1 MKVIWENSGRLLLLL
16 AVAASCDVRADERVR
31 FGREILPILSANCF
45 SCHGPDE
52 GQRQAGL
59 RLDLEDDA
67 KSPHEGGVPIRSA
80 DPFESTL
87 LQRINSQDPDLIM
100 PPPDSHR
107 QLKPEQRELLRRWIA
122 EGATWGRHWSFEPI
136 QKPVAAGASTNAIDQ
151 LIQAGL
157 SERGLSLRPRAGA
170 HELVRRLYL
179 DTIGIPPSPETA
191 DAFAMRP
198 DDAAWEQ
205 LIDELLARPEFGE
218 HWARMWMDLARYAD
232 TKGYEKDLGRTM
244 WPYRDWLI
252 RSINADRPLDQM
264 TREQL
269 AGDLLPNATDEQKL
283 ATAFHRN
290 TMSNDEGGTDDEEFR
305 GIAVKDRVD
314 TTLQVWMGLTAGCA
328 KCHTHKYDPITQA
341 DYYSLYAIFNQTR
354 DADRY
359 DDAPLMEVLNP
370 EIAGPREQLR
380 QRIRDL
386 QQRLMTAE
394 KVDAAREDTSW
405 TSVTVVEAL
414 SQQAA
419 TLEPRPDGSVE
430 ASGKSP
436 ENDVYTVTLK
446 PGDSGRVTALR
457 LQALVSGEGKG
468 AGVGRNPQD
477 PNFVLSELEVE
488 VIEGDS
494 ARRVAVSGAR
504 ADFEQEN
511 WPVKAA
517 LDGDLS
523 TGWAVSP
530 RQREPHSA
538 VFVLQEPV
546 ELSGKTVLR
555 IVMRQHYGNSLTLR
569 HFRWSVTG
577 RDPAQ
582 LGPVE
587 KSAETREVTELL
599 AAANRDLEAVNAKI
613 PRMPVMVAVEQEK
626 KRETRIHRRGN
637 FLDPG
642 DVVVASLPSAFAA
655 EYNQGLAGREVNRLD
670 LADWL
675 MSPGNPLT
683 ARVWANR
690 IWARIFGIG
699 IVETEEDFGSLGALP
714 SNSDLLD
721 WLACEYRDHG
731 WSLKKF
737 LKTILM
743 SDAYRQT
750 SELTPELLSADA
762 RNVLISRGSRYRLSG
777 ETIRDQMLSV
787 AGLLS
792 SKMAGPSVMPPQPEG
807 LWRSTYNGQK
817 WTNAEG
823 ADRYRRAIYTYLKR
837 TTPYPSMTTFDSGSG
852 EVCQI
857 RRIRT
862 NTPLQALV
870 TLNDPVSVEAAGALA
885 LRMAAAKEGAVARG
899 LRLALIRPVREREV
913 QLLAELQQDVQESL
927 LQKPEEAK
935 LLVQTSRARVPEG
948 MSDAEFGSW
957 VVVAGTILNLDEM
970 LTRH

>member
-1 MKVIWENSGRLLLLL
+1 MV
-16 AVAASCDVRADERVR
+16 
-31 FGREILPILSANCF
+31 
-45 SCHGPDE
+45 
-52 GQRQAGL
+52 
-59 RLDLEDDA
+59 
-67 KSPHEGGVPIRSA
+67 
-80 DPFESTL
+80 
-87 LQRINSQDPDLIM
+87 
-100 PPPDSHR
+100 
-107 QLKPEQRELLRRWIA
+107 
-122 EGATWGRHWSFEPI
+122 
-136 QKPVAAGASTNAIDQ
+136 
-151 LIQAGL
+151 
-157 SERGLSLRPRAGA
+157 
-170 HELVRRLYL
+170 
-179 DTIGIPPSPETA
+179 
-191 DAFAMRP
+191 
-198 DDAAWEQ
+198 
-205 LIDELLARPEFGE
+205 
-218 HWARMWMDLARYAD
+218 
-232 TKGYEKDLGRTM
+232 
-244 WPYRDWLI
+244 
-252 RSINADRPLDQM
+252 
-264 TREQL
+264 
-269 AGDLLPNATDEQKL
+269 
-283 ATAFHRN
+283 
-290 TMSNDEGGTDDEEFR
+290 DEE
-305 GIAVKDRVD
+305 A
-314 TTLQVWMGLTAGCA
+314 W
-328 KCHTHKYDPITQA
+328 
-341 DYYSLYAIFNQTR
+341 
-354 DADRY
+354 
-359 DDAPLMEVLNP
+359 
-370 EIAGPREQLR
+370 
-380 QRIRDL
+380 
-386 QQRLMTAE
+386 
-394 KVDAAREDTSW
+394 
-405 TSVTVVEAL
+405 
-414 SQQAA
+414 
-419 TLEPRPDGSVE
+419 
-430 ASGKSP
+430 
-436 ENDVYTVTLK
+436 
-446 PGDSGRVTALR
+446 
-457 LQALVSGEGKG
+457 G

-477 PNFVLSELEVE
+477 PNFVLSELELE
-488 VIEGDS
+488 VVDGDS
-494 ARRVAVSGAR
+494 ARRVAVSGAS

-517 LDGDLS
+517 FDGDLS

-613 PRMPVMVAVEQEK
+613 PRMPVMVAVEDGN

-642 DVVVASLPSAFAA
+642 DVVAASLPSAFAA

-823 ADRYRRAIYTYLKR
+823 EDRYRRAIYTYLKR

-913 QLLAELQQDVQESL
+913 QLLAELQQDVQKSL

>member
-1 MKVIWENSGRLLLLL
+1 
-16 AVAASCDVRADERVR
+16 
-31 FGREILPILSANCF
+31 
-45 SCHGPDE
+45 
-52 GQRQAGL
+52 
-59 RLDLEDDA
+59 
-67 KSPHEGGVPIRSA
+67 
-80 DPFESTL
+80 
-87 LQRINSQDPDLIM
+87 
-100 PPPDSHR
+100 
-107 QLKPEQRELLRRWIA
+107 
-122 EGATWGRHWSFEPI
+122 
-136 QKPVAAGASTNAIDQ
+136 
-151 LIQAGL
+151 
-157 SERGLSLRPRAGA
+157 
-170 HELVRRLYL
+170 
-179 DTIGIPPSPETA
+179 
-191 DAFAMRP
+191 
-198 DDAAWEQ
+198 
-205 LIDELLARPEFGE
+205 
-218 HWARMWMDLARYAD
+218 
-232 TKGYEKDLGRTM
+232 
-244 WPYRDWLI
+244 
-252 RSINADRPLDQM
+252 
-264 TREQL
+264 
-269 AGDLLPNATDEQKL
+269 
-283 ATAFHRN
+283 
-290 TMSNDEGGTDDEEFR
+290 
-305 GIAVKDRVD
+305 
-314 TTLQVWMGLTAGCA
+314 
-328 KCHTHKYDPITQA
+328 
-341 DYYSLYAIFNQTR
+341 
-354 DADRY
+354 
-359 DDAPLMEVLNP
+359 MEVLNQ

-446 PGDSGRVTALR
+446 PVDSGRVTALR

-517 LDGDLS
+517 FDGDLS

-743 SDAYRQT
+743 SEAYRQT

-823 ADRYRRAIYTYLKR
+823 EDRYRRAIYTYLKR